1 MILPLQ
7 PLPTRW
13 RSTRF
18 AYGSTSGHSP
28 FSPTVQTPGRH
39 RVPLHQGRAFTKVP
53 AILLTIQGQR
63 SPKVGPNIQRSLW
76 DAILSLRPRSC
87 AVGGNGLSLFAR
99 ANCFVRYGT
108 KTRVSQVAVAV
119 SLVWPPPLQSS
130 ALVQPRFLPRTA
142 GDLYET
148 RVTQKAHLLSRRPCL
163 KSLDVGCERS
173 FRWSIPVD
181 GRD

>member
-63 SPKVGPNIQRSLW
+63 SPKVGAEYSTITVGRHIEFEASLVRCGWQRVVVVRASELFRSLRHQ
-76 DAILSLRPRSC
+76 DEGFAGGGC
-87 AVGGNGLSLFAR
+87 GVVGVA
-99 ANCFVRYGT
+99 A
-108 KTRVSQVAVAV
+108 AVAV
-119 SLVWPPPLQSS
+119 VGSS
-130 ALVQPRFLPRTA
+130 ATTISPSQRGRPLRNPCDTKGPFTLKAPLFKIPRCGMRA
-142 GDLYET
+142 E
-148 RVTQKAHLLSRRPCL
+148 LSVVH
-163 KSLDVGCERS
+163 SG
-173 FRWSIPVD
+173 
-181 GRD
+181 